1 MVDAATAHLIEDFD
15 EAIEALQVH
24 KYSIRNGP
32 FIR

>member
-24 KYSIRNGP
+24 KYTK
-32 FIR
+32 FKLFV

>member
-24 KYSIRNGP
+24 KYAQ
-32 FIR
+32 FKLFV

>member
-24 KYSIRNGP
+24 ILYSIYS
-32 FIR
+32 I